1 MLRIL
6 PLLISISILQ
16 GCANYKLGL
25 PEGPPFRTIFIPA
38 VVNNSF
44 APQMQI
50 LLTTSLREA
59 FAKGKTVRI
68 ANSRKDADA
77 TLEITVT
84 GYQRRMAT
92 AQQQDTGQ
100 PASFYLNL
108 NAHGTLVNNRTGD
121 IYFKSRPFVGKIQS
135 YGGDK
140 LVERERQNLHILARN
155 LSREIQQEVTSTW

>member
-1 MLRIL
+1 M
-6 PLLISISILQ
+6 ISISILQ

-38 VVNNSF
+38 VVNNLF

-59 FAKGKTVRI
+59 FARGKTVRI

-100 PASFYLNL
+100 PALL
-108 NAHGTLVNNRTGD
+108 
-121 IYFKSRPFVGKIQS
+121 
-135 YGGDK
+135 
-140 LVERERQNLHILARN
+140 IL
-155 LSREIQQEVTSTW
+155 LEP

>member
-59 FAKGKTVRI
+59 FARGKTVRI

-100 PASFYLNL
+100 P
-108 NAHGTLVNNRTGD
+108 H
-121 IYFKSRPFVGKIQS
+121 
-135 YGGDK
+135 
-140 LVERERQNLHILARN
+140 
-155 LSREIQQEVTSTW
+155 ST

>member
-6 PLLISISILQ
+6 PLLIGFSILQ

-44 APQMQI
+44 TPQMQI

-59 FAKGKTVRI
+59 FARGKTVLPCH
-68 ANSRKDADA
+68 SRKDADA
-77 TLEITVT
+77 TLEIIVT

-100 PASFYLNL
+100 PT
-108 NAHGTLVNNRTGD
+108 H
-121 IYFKSRPFVGKIQS
+121 
-135 YGGDK
+135 
-140 LVERERQNLHILARN
+140 
-155 LSREIQQEVTSTW
+155 ST